1 MKIKLY
7 KIDNFAAF
15 MDLINGCE
23 GDVCIISDQGD
34 KLNLKS
40 TLVKFVALA
49 NLFNSSVIE
58 KLELEV
64 TDKDDEQK
72 IIDFMINGK
81 NSKNVPQNQ

>member
-7 KIDNFAAF
+7 KIDNLTEF
-15 MDLINGCE
+15 MGLVNGCK
-23 GDVCIISDQGD
+23 GQVYIISPQCD

-49 NLFNSSVIE
+49 NLFDSSVIE

-64 TDKDDEQK
+64 TDKDDEQT

-81 NSKNVPQNQ
+81 NSKNVSQH

>member
-7 KIDNFAAF
+7 KIDNLTEF
-15 MDLINGCE
+15 MGLVNGCK
-23 GDVCIISDQGD
+23 GQVYIISPQCD

-49 NLFNSSVIE
+49 NLFDSSVIE

-72 IIDFMINGK
+72 IIDFMI
-81 NSKNVPQNQ
+81 

>member
-23 GDVCIISDQGD
+23 GDVCIISPQGD
-34 KLNLKS
+34 RLSLKS

-49 NLFNSSVIE
+49 KLFNSNIIE
-58 KLELEV
+58 ELELEV
-64 TDKDDEQK
+64 SDKCDEQK

-81 NSKNVPQNQ
+81 NSKNVPHNQ

>member
-7 KIDNFAAF
+7 KIDNLAEF
-15 MDLINGCE
+15 MDLVNGCK
-23 GDVCIISDQGD
+23 GQVYIISPQGD

-64 TDKDDEQK
+64 TGKDDEQK

-81 NSKNVPQNQ
+81 NSKNVPQKQ

>member
-7 KIDNFAAF
+7 KIDNLTEF
-15 MDLINGCE
+15 MGLVNGCK
-23 GDVCIISDQGD
+23 GQVYIISPQCD

-49 NLFNSSVIE
+49 NLFDSSVIE

-81 NSKNVPQNQ
+81 NSKNVSQH

>member
-15 MDLINGCE
+15 MDLINECE

-81 NSKNVPQNQ
+81 NSKNVPQKQ